1 VNRSGEITGSI
12 PIRTAGT
19 KVPGGSDPDPYCV
32 IAHDETI
39 AQTDRLPLARMQT
52 DKEQDK

>member
-1 VNRSGEITGSI
+1 MNRSGEITGSI
-12 PIRTAGT
+12 SIRTAGT

-32 IAHDETI
+32 IAHGETI